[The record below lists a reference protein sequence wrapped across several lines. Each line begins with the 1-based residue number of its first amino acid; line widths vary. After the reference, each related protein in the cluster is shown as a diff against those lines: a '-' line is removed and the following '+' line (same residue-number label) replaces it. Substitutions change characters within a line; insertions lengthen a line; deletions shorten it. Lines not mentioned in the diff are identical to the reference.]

1 MNVVKRF
8 LKRRKQSDNIKMI
21 CICILIIIILGTY
34 IVGKYNEY
42 SELIHKPYTLTLRS
56 YKEIIN
62 PYDIENLKGL
72 DNVTGVRLINEA
84 GEETTI
90 KEEAMMVEV
99 TLSEL
104 GRQGKYAMKM
114 QEMGWMLIDNYIVEQ
129 IHVTEENFY
138 LELKYCVAI
147 IFLLGFIL
155 RLYVKL
161 ENLHL
166 KTS

>member
-8 LKRRKQSDNIKMI
+8 FSRRRQSDNIKMI
-21 CICILIIIILGTY
+21 CVCILLIIFVMAYII
-34 IVGKYNEY
+34 GKYNAY
-42 SELIHKPYTLTLRS
+42 SELIHKPYTLTVRS

-104 GRQGKYAMKM
+104 GRQGKYAMRM

-129 IHVTEENFY
+129 IQVTEENFY

-147 IFLLGFIL
+147 VFLLGFIL

-161 ENLHL
+161 EKLHL